1 MCHLTLS
8 VSHAPLVSY
17 VSYNMVSSYFI
28 LLRTLQRAQMSW
40 KPMAPRSGHRWWLTR
55 KIKDDQR
62 RRISQSQTCEDH
74 LRATAGNR
82 SLKSKQR
89 RCRTMECRSDSSGF
103 KIFEAHP
110 HSRNTKHVM
119 PCNARGHQATQS
131 LLEHRPWDLRKP
143 GPSECQG
150 LGVPSLISDFPA
162 L

>member
-17 VSYNMVSSYFI
+17 VSYNMVSSCFI
-28 LLRTLQRAQMSW
+28 LLRTLQRARMSW
-40 KPMAPRSGHRWWLTR
+40 KPMAPRSGHRWSLTR
-55 KIKDDQR
+55 KIGEKSPKVKLVRTIIGQPP
-62 RRISQSQTCEDH
+62 
-74 LRATAGNR
+74 ATAHWSPNKGDVERWNAALIPQDWTGY
-82 SLKSKQR
+82 SN
-89 RCRTMECRSDSSGF
+89 DF

-110 HSRNTKHVM
+110 HSRNTKK
-119 PCNARGHQATQS
+119 ARGHQATQS